1 MERGGCIYIMT
12 NYQKTTLYIGV
23 TSDLR
28 SRIYEHQNKIYPKS
42 FTAKYNL
49 ILCVYYEVY
58 ISIEEA
64 IDREKQLKRWN
75 RAKKDALINSF
86 NENWDDLTKI
96 INEWDE

>member
-12 NYQKTTLYIGV
+12 NYQRTTLYIGV

-28 SRIYEHQNKIYPKS
+28 SRIYEHQNKTYPNS

-49 ILCVYYEVY
+49 IFCVYYEVFT
-58 ISIEEA
+58 SIEEA
-64 IDREKQLKRWN
+64 IDREKQLKKWN
-75 RAKKDALINSF
+75 RAKKDTLINSF
-86 NENWDDLTKI
+86 NKSWVDLTEI